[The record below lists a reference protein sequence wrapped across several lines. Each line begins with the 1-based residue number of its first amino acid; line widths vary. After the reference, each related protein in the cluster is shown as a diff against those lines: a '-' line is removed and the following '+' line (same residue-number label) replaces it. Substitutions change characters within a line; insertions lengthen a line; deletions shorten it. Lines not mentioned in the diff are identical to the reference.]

1 MTDVRAIQIT
11 GNGVNDG
18 CPNYNIPRYAGD
30 LNQVKIK
37 AVRSQDQRADCL
49 NIFTY
54 RSFSDECGRSPFR
67 AHILSI

>member
-54 RSFSDECGRSPFR
+54 RSDCSVMSVCVY
-67 AHILSI
+67 LSRLIF

>member
-18 CPNYNIPRYAGD
+18 CLNYNIPRYAGD

-54 RSFSDECGRSPFR
+54 RSDRSVMSVCVY
-67 AHILSI
+67 LSRLIF